1 MQNTVN
7 AFKHRLGDEARI
19 LSGNPCTDRLVRMEC
34 AHGYI
39 DVVYLLEEGA
49 SVETANVV
57 CLLEEGAS
65 VEIADDGQRMCL
77 DPTARSLGTFQACSG
92 YQGAVDALLACA
104 GWGVEL
110 FIKVGTF

>member
-7 AFKHRLGDEARI
+7 AFKHRLGDDAKI
-19 LSGNPCTDRLVRMEC
+19 LSGNPSTDRLVRMQC

-39 DVVYLLEEGA
+39 DVSAGT
-49 SVETANVV
+49 SVV
-57 CLLEEGAS
+57 CLLESGAS

-77 DPTARSLGTFQACSG
+77 ESTARCSGTFQVCDG

-104 GWGVEL
+104 GWGV
-110 FIKVGTF
+110 

>member
-7 AFKHRLGDEARI
+7 AIMNRLYDATI
-19 LSGNPCTDRLVRMEC
+19 LSGNPCTDRLVRMQC

-39 DVVYLLEEGA
+39 DVSAG
-49 SVETANVV
+49 SSVV
-57 CLLEEGAS
+57 CLLESGAS

-77 DPTARSLGTFQACSG
+77 ESTARCSGAFQVCDG

-104 GWGVEL
+104 GWGA
-110 FIKVGTF
+110 